1 MSCGVPRMG
10 DKEIS
15 EAVSGAVKAA
25 QAKKKPSA
33 GLSGNAQRG
42 KVKRR
47 FPFKVDATGLY
58 RQIERDGDDGTVRKS
73 WTRFGS
79 ELHVLALTRND
90 EGEDWGRLLRAV
102 DRDGLAHTWAMPAAL
117 LAGAGD
123 PLRAELLRLG
133 FELEPNRNA
142 KAWLLEYL
150 ITAEPET
157 RARCVGRIGW
167 HGETYVLPDGP
178 IGTAE
183 GGEQV
188 LLQTAEKPDHA
199 FHVAGALDD
208 WKAEVA
214 APALGNS
221 RLLLSISAAFAAPLL
236 ALAGDEGGGFH
247 FRGASSS
254 GKSTA
259 LAVAG
264 SVWGGGGTRGFVRQW
279 RATDNALESV
289 ASLSCDNLLC
299 LDELSQVDPKAAG
312 AAAYMLANG
321 KGKARAGREGQAR
334 KVLEWRVLFLS
345 NGEIALADKIKEG
358 GGRMAAGMEVRVI
371 DLRADAG
378 AGMGIFENT
387 HGAADPATFAQRLKK
402 AANMHYGTAGR
413 AFVAALVDDLAEYRE
428 QVSDLRKRFTESALP
443 PGADGQVRRVADRFA
458 LVAAAGEIAT
468 ALDVTGWPAGA
479 ALGAAQRCFA
489 DWLAE
494 RGGVG
499 SSEVAEAKRRI
510 AEALQLHGSSRF
522 QRWARSS
529 SDRMVITNRMGFVK
543 IEGDPDVE
551 EVESSFFFMA
561 EPLKEILAGL
571 DFRAVVIEL
580 MAAGVI
586 VSQGGRA
593 NKVFHVSSGGG
604 KHRLYQIDRDKLDGG
619 VDGPET

>member
-1 MSCGVPRMG
+1 MS
-10 DKEIS
+10 DKEIN
-15 EAVSGAVKAA
+15 EAVSGAVEAA
-25 QAKKKPSA
+25 QAKKQST
-33 GLSGNAQRG
+33 GRSGKAQRE
-42 KVKRR
+42 KAKKRP
-47 FPFKVDATGLY
+47 FPFKVDATGVY
-58 RQIERDGDDGTVRKS
+58 RQIEREGDDGTVRKS
-73 WTRFGS
+73 WVRFGS

-90 EGEDWGRLLRAV
+90 EGEDWGRLLRV
-102 DRDGLAHTWAMPAAL
+102 IDRDGLAHTWAMPAAL

-133 FELEPNRNA
+133 FELEPRRDA

-157 RARCVGRIGW
+157 RARCVGRVGW
-167 HGETYVLPDGP
+167 HGETYVLPDGS

-183 GGEQV
+183 GSEQV

-199 FHVAGALDD
+199 FNMAGQLAD
-208 WKAEVA
+208 WQAEIA
-214 APALGNS
+214 APAQGNS
-221 RLLLSISAAFAAPLL
+221 RLVLSISAAFAAPLL

-259 LAVAG
+259 LTVAG

-289 ASLSCDNLLC
+289 AAMSCDSLLC
-299 LDELSQVDPKAAG
+299 LDELSQVDAKAAG

-358 GGRMAAGMEVRVI
+358 GGRIAAGMEVRVI

-402 AANMHYGTAGR
+402 SAHTHYGSAGR
-413 AFVAALVDDLAEYRE
+413 AFVVELASDIPRYRDE
-428 QVSDLRKRFTESALP
+428 LETLRKFFVEKYLP
-443 PGADGQVRRVADRFA
+443 QGADGQVKRVLDRFA
-458 LVAAAGEIAT
+458 LVAAAGKLAT
-468 ALDVTGWPAGA
+468 RMGLTSWEKTSSRDA
-479 ALGAAQRCFA
+479 ALACFSN
-489 DWLAE
+489 WLAE

-499 SSEVAEAKRRI
+499 ASETTEAKRRI
-510 AEALQLHGSSRF
+510 SEALQLHGSSRF
-522 QRWARSS
+522 QRWAKSS
-529 SDRMVITNRMGFVK
+529 SDRMVITNRLGFVK
-543 IEGDPDVE
+543 IEGNPDVE
-551 EVESSFFFMA
+551 EVESTFFFMA
-561 EPLKEILAGL
+561 EPLKEILTGL
-571 DFRAVVIEL
+571 DFRAVVAEL

-586 VSQGGRA
+586 VSQGGKP

-619 VDGPET
+619 ADGPEA

>member
-1 MSCGVPRMG
+1 MS
-10 DKEIS
+10 DKEIN
-15 EAVSGAVKAA
+15 EAVSGAVEAA
-25 QAKKKPSA
+25 QAKKQST
-33 GLSGNAQRG
+33 GRSGKAQRE
-42 KVKRR
+42 KAKKRP
-47 FPFKVDATGLY
+47 FPFKVDATGVY
-58 RQIERDGDDGTVRKS
+58 RQIEREGDDGTVRKS
-73 WTRFGS
+73 WVRFGS

-90 EGEDWGRLLRAV
+90 EGEDWGRLLRV
-102 DRDGLAHTWAMPAAL
+102 IDRDGLAHTWAMPAAR

-133 FELEPNRNA
+133 FELEPRRDA

-157 RARCVGRIGW
+157 RARCVGRVGW
-167 HGETYVLPDGP
+167 HGETYVLPDGS

-183 GGEQV
+183 GSEQV

-199 FHVAGALDD
+199 FNMAGQLAD
-208 WKAEVA
+208 WQAEIA
-214 APALGNS
+214 APAQGNS
-221 RLLLSISAAFAAPLL
+221 RLVLSISAAFAAPLL

-259 LAVAG
+259 LTVAG

-289 ASLSCDNLLC
+289 AAMSCDSLLC
-299 LDELSQVDPKAAG
+299 LDELSQVDAKAAG

-358 GGRMAAGMEVRVI
+358 GGRIAAGMEVRVI

-402 AANMHYGTAGR
+402 SAHTHYGSAGR
-413 AFVAALVDDLAEYRE
+413 AFVVELASDIPRYRDE
-428 QVSDLRKRFTESALP
+428 LETLRKFFVEKYLP
-443 PGADGQVRRVADRFA
+443 QGADGQVKRVLDRFA
-458 LVAAAGEIAT
+458 LVAAAGKLAT
-468 ALDVTGWPAGA
+468 RMGLTSWEKTSSRDA
-479 ALGAAQRCFA
+479 ALACFSN
-489 DWLAE
+489 WLAE

-499 SSEVAEAKRRI
+499 ASETTEAKRRI
-510 AEALQLHGSSRF
+510 SEALQLHGSSRF
-522 QRWARSS
+522 QRWAKSS
-529 SDRMVITNRMGFVK
+529 SDRMVITNRLGFVK
-543 IEGDPDVE
+543 IEGNPDVE
-551 EVESSFFFMA
+551 EVESTFFFMA
-561 EPLKEILAGL
+561 EPLKEILTGL
-571 DFRAVVIEL
+571 DFRAVVAEL

-586 VSQGGRA
+586 VSQGGKP

-619 VDGPET
+619 ADGPEA